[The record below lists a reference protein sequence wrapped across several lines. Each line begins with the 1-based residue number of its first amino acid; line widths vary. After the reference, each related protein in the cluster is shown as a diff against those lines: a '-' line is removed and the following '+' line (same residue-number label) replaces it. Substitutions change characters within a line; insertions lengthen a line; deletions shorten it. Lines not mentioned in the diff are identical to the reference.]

1 MSRVV
6 LSGSLKTAAQG
17 NAEFEIRAADIRQL
31 LQHLEQQC
39 PSLKPLLDEGVTVS
53 IDGQIYND
61 AWLEPIP
68 EGCEI
73 YILPRLSGG

>member
-17 NAEFEIRAADIRQL
+17 HAEFEIPAADIRQL
-31 LQHLEQQC
+31 LKRLEQQC
-39 PSLKPLLDEGVTVS
+39 PALKPLLDEGVTVS

-61 AWLEPIP
+61 AWFEPIP
-68 EGCEI
+68 EGCEV
-73 YILPRLSGG
+73 YILPRMTGG